1 MITLMHFR
9 WSSLPDMS
17 EKRDAV
23 PGIVWTKAGVIV
35 VAGGSINGKRT
46 SSVEAFTRPFFA
58 SAEMQPAARKWLPLA
73 PMRVARSGLSLC
85 ELGRC
90 ILAVGGCDDPG
101 WIATVEALTLSPTL
115 GEGDAN
121 RGQWTDICSMTRKLL
136 AYVLVVHASEVWA
149 IGKLTHCY

>member
-1 MITLMHFR
+1 MHFR

-17 EKRDAV
+17 EKRHDR
-23 PGIVWTKAGVIV
+23 PGIVWTKAGLIV
-35 VAGGSINGKRT
+35 VAGGYRNGGRT
-46 SSVEAFTRPFFA
+46 SSVEAFARSFFA

-90 ILAVGGCDDPG
+90 ILAVGGDDGPKFVS
-101 WIATVEALTLSPTL
+101 TVEALTLPPTL

-121 RGQWTDICSMTRKLL
+121 RGQWTNICPMTREM
-136 AYVLVVHASEVWA
+136 VIRGLVVHASEVWA
-149 IGKLTHCY
+149 LGELTHFYW